1 MPTLREV
8 YENPSTSTR
17 NPALLAKR
25 SGTTLKS
32 AQAFL
37 RDQPAAQIS
46 RRVKPPNRKN
56 FAPTGAAHGVWLIDT
71 MYLREYAGV
80 NSKRGAIFTAVN
92 PNTRYAYARG
102 LVTDNGGV
110 SAKKTAAAM
119 EDILRQNALD
129 VEDEVPPILS
139 IRSDGGGENLGE
151 LAALL
156 KRSGITQDIVEATS
170 HARMSRLDAVH
181 RSLRFLIGDL
191 MAATNSHVWYPHLEA
206 LLVNYNSRPNQGLA
220 AALGRKLAP
229 VDVTPDDENMIRI
242 ADLKRARDVRRL
254 TDVSGVGPG
263 SACAC

>member
-46 RRVKPPNRKN
+46 RRVKPPSRKN

-110 SAKKTAAAM
+110 SVKRPRPRWKTFCGKM
-119 EDILRQNALD
+119 
-129 VEDEVPPILS
+129 PSMPKMGCPS
-139 IRSDGGGENLGE
+139 
-151 LAALL
+151 
-156 KRSGITQDIVEATS
+156 
-170 HARMSRLDAVH
+170 
-181 RSLRFLIGDL
+181 
-191 MAATNSHVWYPHLEA
+191 
-206 LLVNYNSRPNQGLA
+206 
-220 AALGRKLAP
+220 
-229 VDVTPDDENMIRI
+229 
-242 ADLKRARDVRRL
+242 
-254 TDVSGVGPG
+254 
-263 SACAC
+263 